1 MHVKHSLQ
9 VESPVIDAA
18 PGRTRGPFTI
28 GELTGNRS
36 ALQKIARDA
45 LDKLDDFEEVEEPA

>member
-1 MHVKHSLQ
+1 MSNTLYRRKVRSLTR
-9 VESPVIDAA
+9 
-18 PGRTRGPFTI
+18 PGSHQGAFTI

-36 ALQKIARDA
+36 ALRKIARDA